1 MQVVRPSAGASP
13 LVEGCVA
20 TIGAFDGVHVGHR
33 RVIAQTRRL
42 AAERGVPS
50 AVVTFDRHPASVV
63 RPESAP
69 RLLTGLEQ
77 KLDLLA
83 STGVDYAV
91 VVTFDEAR
99 SRESAEDFVADVL
112 VGLLRVR
119 AVIVGADFHFGYKR
133 SGNVALLEK
142 LGARDPGGEGSAAGF
157 EVFGLDLS
165 DETGGTGSEAVSSTR
180 IRQLLT
186 DGRVEAAAGLLGRF
200 HEVRG
205 VVGHG
210 DRRGRGLGFPTS
222 NVVAPPEIL
231 VPGDGVYAGWYVRPD
246 GLRRPAAISVGSR
259 PTFSARTGLAGT
271 DSAGSDSAEAE
282 PSLIE
287 AYLLDFDGELYGED
301 ARVSFVAHL
310 RDQSRFESGAD
321 LAAQMARDV
330 EATREILAEHGP
342 TG

>member
-1 MQVVRPSAGASP
+1 MQVVRPSAGAPP

-20 TIGAFDGVHVGHR
+20 TIGAFDGVHLGHR

-83 STGVDYAV
+83 STGVDHAV

-112 VGLLRVR
+112 VRLLRVR

-133 SGNVALLEK
+133 AGNVALLEK
-142 LGARDPGGEGSAAGF
+142 LGAPDPGGVGF
-157 EVFGLDLS
+157 DVFGMDLF
-165 DETGGTGSEAVSSTR
+165 DETGGTATEAVSSTR
-180 IRQLLT
+180 IRRLLS

-205 VVGHG
+205 VITEG
-210 DRRGRGLGFPTS
+210 DRRGRELGFPTA
-222 NVVAPPEIL
+222 NVVVPAEIL
-231 VPGDGVYAGWYVRPD
+231 VPGDGVYAGWYARPD
-246 GLRRPAAISVGSR
+246 GFRRPAAISIGGR
-259 PTFSARTGLAGT
+259 PTFYG
-271 DSAGSDSAEAE
+271 DDE
-282 PSLIE
+282 PSLLE
-287 AYLLDFDGELYGED
+287 AYLLDFDDNLYGEE

-310 RDQSRFESGAD
+310 RDQRRFESVAE
-321 LAAQMARDV
+321 LAAQVGRDV
-330 EATREILAEHGP
+330 EAARQVLAAGGP
-342 TG
+342 AVAD